1 MHIISGE
8 FKVKD
13 ESRDALIK
21 MSLTLIPL
29 SLKEPGCISYSFYE
43 DQARPG
49 HFLFFE
55 RWKGR
60 EDIAT
65 HFEKSY
71 FKDFAEKFPD
81 MIEGEATIE
90 IHEVASTESV

>member
-13 ESRDALIK
+13 QYREALIEI
-21 MSLTLIPL
+21 SLKLIPL
-29 SLKEPGCISYSFYE
+29 SLEEPGCISYSFLE
-43 DQARPG
+43 DRARPG

-55 RWKGR
+55 RWESR
-60 EDIAT
+60 EGITA
-65 HFEKSY
+65 HFEKPY
-71 FKDFAEKFPD
+71 FKDFAEKFPN

-90 IHEVASTESV
+90 IHEVTETETV